1 MAKEVVHLTAPV
13 DLAPYQPKAA
23 PQKQSMGGGG
33 GGIPIAPEIAKLPAG
48 KTLCLYGEDDDDAL
62 CPSLPPGNAQVIK
75 LPGDHHFKGDYDRL
89 AQTLLDHLPA
99 R

>member
-1 MAKEVVHLTAPV
+1 
-13 DLAPYQPKAA
+13 
-23 PQKQSMGGGG
+23 
-33 GGIPIAPEIAKLPAG
+33 
-48 KTLCLYGEDDDDAL
+48 
-62 CPSLPPGNAQVIK
+62 VIK